1 MDARTTKS
9 FDTAIDTVKQILAL
23 STAVLTLTATIFRDV
38 LRSPSGATWLV
49 VAALAFSFISVL
61 GGCLAVMAITSNLAA
76 DDIADDELTIKA
88 TNIRAAATLQVLC
101 FAVSLGLLLTF
112 ALRYAV
118 V

>member
-1 MDARTTKS
+1 
-9 FDTAIDTVKQILAL
+9 
-23 STAVLTLTATIFRDV
+23 
-38 LRSPSGATWLV
+38 
-49 VAALAFSFISVL
+49 
-61 GGCLAVMAITSNLAA
+61 MAITSNLAA